1 MQQKMWDQQ
10 DSQQRAAQIEQ
21 LVQELSSFSDP
32 HARTVSEELLQTVLA
47 MYGDGLAR
55 MLEIITARTEIAPSL
70 LDAFAEDETVGPLL
84 LLHGLHPIA
93 VELRIQRALDRI
105 RPTLTRHGGTVDLL
119 GVSDEV
125 AYIRLQGNCHGC
137 PSSGATMQ
145 QTIEEAIYEA
155 APEVI
160 RIEIAG
166 AGTGQ
171 PQGLIGIPKRRNK
184 VQKQ

>member
-10 DSQQRAAQIEQ
+10 DSQQRAAQIEK
-21 LVQELSSFSDP
+21 LIQELSSFSDP
-32 HARTVSEELLQTVLA
+32 HARAVSEELLQTVLA

-55 MLEIITARTEIAPSL
+55 MLDIITTHTEIGPSL
-70 LDAFAEDETVGPLL
+70 LDAFAEDEMVGPLL

-93 VELRIQRALDRI
+93 VELRIQRALDKI
-105 RPTLTRHGGTVDLL
+105 RPALTRHGSTVEFL
-119 GVSDEV
+119 GVLDEV
-125 AYIRLQGNCHGC
+125 AYIRLRGNCHGC

-160 RIEIAG
+160 RIEAAG
-166 AGTGQ
+166 AETTR
-171 PQGLIGIPKRRNK
+171 PQGMIGIPTRRSK
-184 VQKQ
+184 VQQQ